1 MKNLKDMTPEEFK
14 ASRPTE
20 DELPACEWELQYR
33 KHCEARGEDYRDEEV
48 RESYMEAE
56 RARNEPMDENDQEG
70 WEHNFHKALEER
82 D

>member
-1 MKNLKDMTPEEFK
+1 MKDLTKMTPEEFK

-20 DELPACEWELQYR
+20 DELPAYEWELQYR

-56 RARNEPMDENDQEG
+56 RARKEVMDENDLEG
-70 WEHNFHKALEER
+70 YEHNFIKALEER